1 MELIMDCFLFLT
13 SLSIPTLI
21 GKMFLD
27 KVTQGRRHFF
37 FWEGMFI
44 SFGLG
49 WGVITLS
56 MFYMSLIRLYFDPA
70 PIALFSLL
78 FCLVILL
85 LPGSRPNDLP
95 CNDAGFKKADRPGT
109 PLALLMMV
117 LAVCAGAGI
126 FFRTMMMIVI
136 DEWDSWAVWGF
147 KAKVYFVD
155 RMIPFDKFSLF
166 KTVWG
171 NWDYPHH
178 VPLMETWVFL
188 CLGYWNDWWARA
200 IFPFFHVGLAVCL
213 YYFFQRYSSRVLS
226 LSGVFFVLTIPHLSA
241 MTMGTIAEP
250 VILFYYI
257 FSFTFLLRWHETRR
271 DMFFLLSA
279 IFAGLAAWTK
289 NEGVAYAIF
298 NLMIILLMTNKMAF
312 SKRSFYVGHYLGIV
326 GIIIGP
332 WWILKFNLGLKNILV
347 NAEGVSRG
355 LLENIF
361 ALGPAFKAL
370 MAVPFEFEF
379 YNIAWIMFF
388 LFLIFSWKRWS
399 RAFYRFFLFSILFH
413 LFLALGFSVLDPSE
427 QYLRDAFTRLLL
439 APTILSM
446 MYVILVQGEG
456 ADSLSA

>member
-1 MELIMDCFLFLT
+1 MGMITDCFLFLI
-13 SLSIPTLI
+13 SLSIPTLV

-49 WGVITLS
+49 WGAITLS
-56 MFYMSLIRLYFDPA
+56 MFYMSLARLYFDPA
-70 PIALFSLL
+70 TIALFSLL
-78 FCLVILL
+78 FCLVILFL
-85 LPGSRPNDLP
+85 SGRRPHDLSR
-95 CNDAGFKKADRPGT
+95 NDAGFKKGDSPWT
-109 PLALLMMV
+109 PLAWVMMV
-117 LAVCAGAGI
+117 LAVCAGADI
-126 FFRTMMMIVI
+126 FFRTMMIAI
-136 DEWDSWAVWGF
+136 DVWDSWAVWGF

-213 YYFFQRYSSRVLS
+213 YYFFQRYSSRVIS
-226 LSGVFFVLTIPHLSA
+226 LSGAFFVLTIPHLSA
-241 MTMGTIAEP
+241 MTMGTITEP

-257 FSFTFLLRWHETRR
+257 LGFTFLLRWHETRR
-271 DMFFLLSA
+271 NMFFLLSA

-289 NEGVAYAIF
+289 NEGVVYAIF
-298 NLMIILLMTNKMAF
+298 NLMLILFMTNKMAF
-312 SKRSFYVGHYLGIV
+312 SKRSFYAGYYLGII

-347 NAEGVSRG
+347 NAGGVSRG
-355 LLENIF
+355 FLENIF
-361 ALGPAFKAL
+361 ALGPVFKAL
-370 MAVPFEFEF
+370 MAVPFKFEF

-388 LFLIFSWKRWS
+388 LFSIFNWKCRP
-399 RAFYRFFLFSILFH
+399 RAFYRFFLFSILSH
-413 LFLALGFSVLDPSE
+413 ILLALGVYVLAPIE
-427 QYLRDAFTRLLL
+427 QYLRDPFIRLLL

-456 ADSLSA
+456 TDSRSA

>member
-1 MELIMDCFLFLT
+1 MIIEYFLFLF
-13 SLSIPTLI
+13 SLSIPTFI
-21 GKMFLD
+21 GKIILA
-27 KVTQGRRHFF
+27 KLTRGRQCFS
-37 FWEGMFI
+37 FWEEIFV
-44 SFGLG
+44 SLGLG

-70 PIALFSLL
+70 TIALFSLL
-78 FCLVILL
+78 FCLVILFL
-85 LPGSRPNDLP
+85 SGRRPNDLSR
-95 CNDAGFKKADRPGT
+95 NDAGFKKGDSPWT
-109 PLALLMMV
+109 PLAWVMMV
-117 LAVCAGAGI
+117 LAVCAGADI
-126 FFRTMMMIVI
+126 FFRTMMIAI
-136 DEWDSWAVWGF
+136 DVWDSWAVWGF

-155 RMIPFDKFSLF
+155 RMIPFDKFSLL

-213 YYFFQRYSSRVLS
+213 YYFFQRYSSRVIS
-226 LSGVFFVLTIPHLSA
+226 LSGAFFVLTIPHLSA
-241 MTMGTIAEP
+241 MTMGTITEP

-257 FSFTFLLRWHETRR
+257 LGFTFLLRWHETRR

-289 NEGVAYAIF
+289 NEGVVYAIF
-298 NLMIILLMTNKMAF
+298 NLMLILFMTNKMAF
-312 SKRSFYVGHYLGIV
+312 SKRSFYAGYYLGII

-347 NAEGVSRG
+347 NAGGVSRG
-355 LLENIF
+355 FLENIF
-361 ALGPAFKAL
+361 ALGPVFKAL
-370 MAVPFEFEF
+370 MAVPFKFEF

-388 LFLIFSWKRWS
+388 LFLIFNWKCRP
-399 RAFYRFFLFSILFH
+399 RAFYRFFLFSILSH
-413 LFLALGFSVLDPSE
+413 ILLALGVYVLAPIE
-427 QYLRDAFTRLLL
+427 QYLRDPFIRLLL
-439 APTILSM
+439 APTILST
-446 MYVILVQGEG
+446 MYVILVQGKE